1 MIASEN
7 LGPTERLGELAGRI
21 REEIRM
27 AGGAVPFSRFMERA
41 LYEPGLGYY
50 EQAVIG
56 RAGDFHTSVSAGPLF
71 GELLAFQALRWLETL
86 DPRDRTLTW
95 VEAGAHDGT
104 FAADFLGALTARRE
118 SVKVRYVIVEPSPIR
133 RGWQQ
138 RRLAGF
144 GGMVEWRD
152 EIPEVVGVIFANELL
167 DAFPVERLGW
177 DPLVA
182 DWFRWGVMD
191 RDGRFEWCR
200 LPVEGGLRERIPALP
215 AELLGMLPAGYTV
228 EFSPGAEAWWRR
240 AAHQLQTG
248 HLLTFD
254 YGFGAEEWMRPER
267 INGTLRGYRG
277 HRFVDDVLAD
287 PGGADLTAHVD
298 FARIQAIGEE
308 VGFRTDQFTG
318 QDRFLSRLMTET
330 LSAEGGFGEWT
341 EERVRQF
348 QTLTHPQHLGRSF
361 RVLVQSRG

>member
-1 MIASEN
+1 MIPSDN
-7 LGPTERLGELAGRI
+7 PVQMDRLGELAGRI

-71 GELLAFQALRWLETL
+71 GELLAFQALRWRDEL
-86 DPRDRTLTW
+86 DPPDLPLTW
-95 VEAGAHDGT
+95 VEAGAHDGA
-104 FAADFLGALTARRE
+104 FAADFLGALTARR
-118 SVKVRYVIVEPSPIR
+118 SPVKVRYVIVEPSPIR
-133 RGWQQ
+133 RGWQ
-138 RRLAGF
+138 RTRLRGF
-144 GGMVEWRD
+144 GGMVEWAE
-152 EIPEVVGVIFANELL
+152 EIPEVTGVIFANELL

-182 DWFRWGVMD
+182 EWFRWGVMD

-200 LPVEGGLRERIPALP
+200 LPVEGGLKERIPALP
-215 AELLGMLPAGYTV
+215 MELLGMLPAGYTV
-228 EFSPGAEAWWRR
+228 EFSSGAEAWWRLAAKRLR
-240 AAHQLQTG
+240 AGRLV
-248 HLLTFD
+248 TFD
-254 YGFGAEEWMRPER
+254 YGFGSEEWIRPER
-267 INGTLRGYRG
+267 INGTLRGYRE
-277 HRFVDDVLAD
+277 HRFVDDVLAN

-298 FARIQAIGEE
+298 FGRIQAIGEE
-308 VGFRTDQFTG
+308 MGLQTERFTG

-330 LSAEGGFGEWT
+330 LVPEADFGEWT
-341 EERVRQF
+341 EQRVRQF

-361 RVLVQSRG
+361 RVLVQSR